1 MERADLSFD
10 VKNLVEDSVF
20 SSLVQQSLSTQ
31 YRDSHGE
38 ITMV

>member
-20 SSLVQQSLSTQ
+20 SSAGPAEYPAQRLSW
-31 YRDSHGE
+31 
-38 ITMV
+38 